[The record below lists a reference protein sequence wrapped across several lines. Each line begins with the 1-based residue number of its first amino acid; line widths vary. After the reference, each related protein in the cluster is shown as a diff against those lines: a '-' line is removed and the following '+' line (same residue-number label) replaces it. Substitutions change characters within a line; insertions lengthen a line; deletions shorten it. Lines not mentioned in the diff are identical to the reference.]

1 MTETDPP
8 WDGDINEA
16 VVEEWTSETTPFER
30 VREVVLSTTTPQYA
44 GEIAERARVSE
55 PTARKHLEL
64 LADSGIAETAETGR
78 GWQYKRSRQVVAMQR
93 IGDLHA
99 ELSRE
104 ELTEGIQDLQ
114 QRIQAYQEEYDAT
127 SPDDLALGLDTG
139 DADEWAIVSEW
150 RALRES
156 LDLAQAA
163 LALYDFTPDQG
174 GDEGERNRDSDG
186 RTGVHGAF
194 AHERDAFEVSS

>member
-1 MTETDPP
+1 MTKTDPP

-16 VVEEWTSETTPFER
+16 VIEEWTSETTPFER
-30 VREVVLSTTTPQYA
+30 VREILLSTTTTQYA
-44 GEIAERARVSE
+44 REIAERACVSE

-78 GWQYKRSRQVVAMQR
+78 GRQYKRSRQVVAMQR

-104 ELTEGIQDLQ
+104 ELTEGIKDFQR
-114 QRIQAYQEEYDAT
+114 RIQTCQEEYEAT
-127 SPDDLALGLDTG
+127 SPDDLALGLDSG

-150 RALRES
+150 RALTES

-174 GDEGERNRDSDG
+174 GDGGDRTLDG
-186 RTGVHGAF
+186 RVGTRGAF